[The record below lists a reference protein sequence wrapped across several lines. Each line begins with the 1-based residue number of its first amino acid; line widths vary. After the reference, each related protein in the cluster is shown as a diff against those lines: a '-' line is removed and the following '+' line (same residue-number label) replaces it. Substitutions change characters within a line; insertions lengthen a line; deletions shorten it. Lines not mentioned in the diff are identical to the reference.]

1 MADPMPQW
9 EYRVI
14 HINVESTGSTR
25 SAGPAG
31 SSASPQKASEHLHG
45 ALSPS
50 FIAREFPEH
59 YSAEQG
65 SNKPKNNHPTEQL
78 QHFLNQLGKDGW
90 EMTTT
95 AQVGPLLMFFFKRPV
110 RPLPKLITAA
120 ETGESP
126 EAP

>member
-1 MADPMPQW
+1 MTASMPQW

-14 HINVESTGSTR
+14 HINVEG
-25 SAGPAG
+25 GG
-31 SSASPQKASEHLHG
+31 SSAPPASPQRASEHLHG

-59 YSAEQG
+59 YTPQADG
-65 SNKPKNNHPTEQL
+65 SRPKSTHPAEQL
-78 QHFLNQLGKDGW
+78 QHFLNQLGQNGW

-95 AQVGPLLMFFFKRPV
+95 AQVGPLLMFFFKRPL
-110 RPLPKLITAA
+110 RPLPKLIQAA
-120 ETGESP
+120 DNDNTP